1 MTLEGLE
8 IKTGLYL
15 DGVTGD
21 ACEGKTWS
29 DECGDEADTLL
40 VLLQFGSNDDNS
52 PGALDTTSLFSSRG
66 LEKNIVT

>member
-8 IKTGLYL
+8 IYTGLYL

-40 VLLQFGSNDDNS
+40 VLLQFGSIDGTW
-52 PGALDTTSLFSSRG
+52 PGALDTMSLFSSRG
-66 LEKNIVT
+66 LEENKI

>member
-21 ACEGKTWS
+21 ACEGKT
-29 DECGDEADTLL
+29 
-40 VLLQFGSNDDNS
+40 
-52 PGALDTTSLFSSRG
+52 
-66 LEKNIVT
+66 